1 MDDSFKEKLT
11 DILKDRISISEGTR
25 ANYARGE
32 DAYEPVLSQ
41 AVVFPESNEE
51 VSKILKLCN
60 ENKVPVVP
68 FGTGTSLEGHAV
80 GNEKGITISLE
91 KMNKVLSVNAADFDC
106 RVQANVTRKQL
117 NEYLREDGVFF
128 PIDPGADAALGGM
141 AACSA
146 SGTMA
151 VKYGTMRT
159 VVTGLTVV
167 LPNGEIIKTGTRA
180 KKSSAGYNLT
190 NLFIGSEGTLGII
203 TEVHLRLSPIPESIM
218 SAVCHF
224 PDLESAVLTAQEVI
238 QYGVP
243 IARIEMLNKD
253 QMEISIKYSKLDKA
267 EPLPT
272 LFFEFHGSE
281 PSNKESINIVEELSK
296 NNGGSDFKW
305 AESLE
310 ERNKL
315 WKARHEIYYAVKSQ
329 GTNVKIYATDV
340 CVPISKLVECIKFS
354 ENEIQQHGLKAPMV
368 GHVGDGNFHVTVI
381 YDPSKE
387 GEYEII
393 RNFSDKLID
402 KALELEGTI
411 TGEHGIGLQ
420 KKKYLLREHAD
431 NLPVMKAIAIASEE
445 DLATAKIFQKHAD
458 MLLFDSKP
466 PSGASRP
473 GGNALSFEWSLV
485 ANQDWRLPWM
495 LAGGIDVAN
504 LSLAVEISGASAIDV
519 SSGVEDSKGFKSPVK
534 IKELLYFA
542 ATL

>member
-1 MDDSFKEKLT
+1 MNDTLKQKLT
-11 DILKDRISISEGTR
+11 EILNDRISFSEGTR

-32 DAYEPVLSQ
+32 DAYEPVLSK
-41 AVVFPESNEE
+41 AVVFPENNEE

-60 ENKVPVVP
+60 EHKVPVVP
-68 FGTGTSLEGHAV
+68 FGTGTSLEGQAV
-80 GNEKGITISLE
+80 GNKNGITISLE

-141 AACSA
+141 AVCSA

-159 VVTGLTVV
+159 VVSGLTVV
-167 LPNGEIIKTGTRA
+167 LANGDIIKTGTRA

-238 QYGVP
+238 QYGIP

-253 QMEISIKYSKLDKA
+253 QMEISIKYSKLENV

-281 PSNKESINIVEELSK
+281 SANKEAIKIVEELSK

-305 AESLE
+305 AESIE

-315 WKARHEIYYAVKSQ
+315 WKARHEIYYAVKAQ
-329 GTNVKIYATDV
+329 GENVKIYATDI
-340 CVPISKLVECIKFS
+340 CVPISNLVECIKFS
-354 ENEIQQHGLKAPMV
+354 EKEIQQHGLKAPMV

-381 YDPSKE
+381 YDPAKE
-387 GEYEII
+387 GEYKII
-393 RNFSDKLID
+393 RDFSDKLID

-420 KKKYLLREHAD
+420 KKKYLLKEHPD
-431 NLPVMKAIAIASEE
+431 NLPVMKSIKRSIDPNNIMNPGKVF
-445 DLATAKIFQKHAD
+445 DL
-458 MLLFDSKP
+458 
-466 PSGASRP
+466 
-473 GGNALSFEWSLV
+473 N
-485 ANQDWRLPWM
+485 
-495 LAGGIDVAN
+495 
-504 LSLAVEISGASAIDV
+504 
-519 SSGVEDSKGFKSPVK
+519 
-534 IKELLYFA
+534 
-542 ATL
+542 